1 MTEQAKKEY
10 AAKSI
15 AGGGADGASLLSA
28 GAGSAPEAATATSS
42 RSCLGGAV
50 SGAGDD
56 EDKTS
61 TLKGAEGGT
70 DEPRY
75 TNNYYSM
82 EPDGKRTFLRML
94 YSGVRPSEAARRI
107 AAESCDI
114 SPTTVDREEEKEAAA
129 GEKEVLRLFAYLADR
144 RRAG

>member
-1 MTEQAKKEY
+1 
-10 AAKSI
+10 
-15 AGGGADGASLLSA
+15 
-28 GAGSAPEAATATSS
+28 
-42 RSCLGGAV
+42 
-50 SGAGDD
+50 
-56 EDKTS
+56 
-61 TLKGAEGGT
+61 
-70 DEPRY
+70 
-75 TNNYYSM
+75 M

-107 AAESCDI
+107 AAESCDM

>member
-15 AGGGADGASLLSA
+15 AGGPADGASLLSA
-28 GAGSAPEAATATSS
+28 GADSALGAATATSS
-42 RSCLGGAV
+42 RSGLGGAV

-75 TNNYYSM
+75 TNSCYSM

-107 AAESCDI
+107 AAESCDM